1 MRFDVL
7 DWSAGPFLGLYV
19 LLAAASVAM
28 AVAVK
33 EWVRSRAA
41 SGPGPVGELSVLE
54 VALLSG
60 GRARAADVLALG
72 LVESGHL
79 AVNPAG
85 HLAATAL
92 YRDAPPQIGPFR
104 SERQIAR
111 RDLVAVMRPWLDP
124 AVESLVFRGL
134 ALSEKLQSRM
144 RLAIISIVTPVILL
158 GIVRIGFGLQRDR
171 PVGFLVGLVIV
182 TTFATIVAAHVRRLA
197 TGLGDDVLSSL
208 IETKRRALLA
218 PLPQEVLFA
227 FAMHGPPVLS
237 GTALAAYAKALK
249 DGSGSGGCGGD
260 GGGGGGGGCGGCGG
274 GH

>member
-1 MRFDVL
+1 MTFDVL

-19 LLAAASVAM
+19 LLAVASVAM
-28 AVAVK
+28 AIAAK

-124 AVESLVFRGL
+124 AVESLVARGL
-134 ALSEKLQSRM
+134 ALSDKLQSRM
-144 RLAIISIVTPVILL
+144 PVAIICIVTPVILL
-158 GIVRIGFGLQRDR
+158 GLVRIGLGLQRDR
-171 PVGFLVGLVIV
+171 RVGFLVGLVV
-182 TTFATIVAAHVRRLA
+182 LTTFAVIVAAHVRRLA

-208 IETKRRALLA
+208 TKTKRRAIVA

-227 FAMHGPPVLS
+227 FAMDGPPVLA
-237 GTALAAYAKALK
+237 GTALAGYAAALK
-249 DGSGSGGCGGD
+249 DGSGSGGCG